1 MIDFLKPTAKDLKVL
16 IPMVVFKL
24 DEAGMTRQEWTV
36 EKALIYLH
44 SLNNW
49 ENLVACLIGN
59 QKAIFERLK
68 FD

>member
-1 MIDFLKPTAKDLKVL
+1 
-16 IPMVVFKL
+16 MVVFKL
-24 DEAGMTRQEWTV
+24 DEAGMTRQEYTV